1 LSESLS
7 LQYSNG
13 NGNHEKHNE
22 KLTSAQRAQI
32 VWHIL
37 LRIGSG
43 NQQNVNVM
51 SLEQLLETDIISAA
65 YPIHDGSIKLEKGED
80 VNNINDRRVRRH
92 YSTLL
97 KYFLTQN
104 CKYLLL
110 K

>member
-1 LSESLS
+1 M
-7 LQYSNG
+7 LQYPNG
-13 NGNHEKHNE
+13 NGDHEKLNK

-43 NQQNVNVM
+43 SKQGANVM

-65 YPIHDGSIKLEKGED
+65 YPIHDGSIKLQEGED
-80 VNNINDRRVRRH
+80 VNNINDRRVSRH
-92 YSTLL
+92 YYNTFIDRISS
-97 KYFLTQN
+97 K
-104 CKYLLL
+104 KAG